1 MMVLEEEVARSLWRF
16 QGEPARTGATRALL
30 FSSGES
36 EPVGLGLG
44 MPWGLCILSLSI
56 FAFIFSMIGML
67 ADYFAGRGR
76 WFLLLLACVVL
87 SSVWMGM
94 ELYRFL
100 VPPASVEPTLN
111 LRPVNPL

>member
-1 MMVLEEEVARSLWRF
+1 
-16 QGEPARTGATRALL
+16 
-30 FSSGES
+30 
-36 EPVGLGLG
+36 
-44 MPWGLCILSLSI
+44 
-56 FAFIFSMIGML
+56 MIAML

-94 ELYRFL
+94 ELYRVL
-100 VPPASVEPTLN
+100 APDREEEPVLN

>member
-1 MMVLEEEVARSLWRF
+1 
-16 QGEPARTGATRALL
+16 
-30 FSSGES
+30 
-36 EPVGLGLG
+36 
-44 MPWGLCILSLSI
+44 MPWGLCVLSLSI
-56 FAFIFSMIGML
+56 FAFIFSMIAML

-94 ELYRFL
+94 ELYRVL
-100 VPPASVEPTLN
+100 APAQEEEPVLN